1 MKLHFG
7 SAIPLTF
14 LHSHVLFLFFVS
26 LGASTVP
33 AGGTQGGRV
42 SRGSFA
48 SVTDVSSDEELDLD
62 NI

>member
-1 MKLHFG
+1 MKLHFYN
-7 SAIPLTF
+7 SPNMSSF
-14 LHSHVLFLFFVS
+14 YVLFFAF

-33 AGGTQGGRV
+33 AGGTQGGRA
-42 SRGSFA
+42 SRGSYV

>member
-1 MKLHFG
+1 MKL
-7 SAIPLTF
+7 
-14 LHSHVLFLFFVS
+14 LHVCFVFMF

-33 AGGTQGGRV
+33 AGGTQGGRA
-42 SRGSFA
+42 SRGSYV